1 MNMKRMFL
9 VILILLMSCGCSNY
23 RMNEIPEGY
32 IDKDEHYQQNG
43 FQDYTDYAKYVYS
56 DAKIIKNN
64 SNYKEVTND
73 DIIKIQKYFDETY
86 TWLEKENR
94 SNEFDFDN
102 SCINQGDYVRII
114 DKYEKDSN
122 TTNYSIYFFDIETLT
137 LYYVHSNS

>member
-1 MNMKRMFL
+1 MKKMFL
-9 VILILLMSCGCSNY
+9 VVLILLMSSGCSSY

-32 IDKDEHYQQNG
+32 IDKDEHYQQKG

-56 DAKIIKNN
+56 DDMVIKNN

-114 DKYEKDSN
+114 DKYENDSN